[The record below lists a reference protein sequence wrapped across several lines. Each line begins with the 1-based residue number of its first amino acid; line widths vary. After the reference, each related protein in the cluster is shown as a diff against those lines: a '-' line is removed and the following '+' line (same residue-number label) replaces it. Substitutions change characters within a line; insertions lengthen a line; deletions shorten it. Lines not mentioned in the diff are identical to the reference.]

1 MLFRSIFYFVL
12 SCALAA
18 VTTRSAEPSRSNP
31 AQIILDSKGKT
42 PEAARLKQFFDA
54 HWKYSMEEAPE
65 AATYAGYPGLNDRW
79 SDLSSS
85 AIQRRKEDTHSW
97 LQALESIDRA
107 KLGPADQ
114 LNFDLF
120 RKELLLDIE
129 GEKFPSELMPLNQMN
144 GVQQDIAQTLSLMPL
159 EREKDFH
166 DVIARIR
173 AAPKLIDQNIALLR
187 LGLAQRVT
195 PPRIVLRDVSQQIQN
210 QIVEDLRRNPVYAPF
225 TNFPSSISG
234 NVRASLTNDAEI
246 AIREQLLPAW
256 RKLSDYFSKEYLP
269 NTRESVA
276 ASDLPDGK
284 AWYAFR
290 VRRYTT
296 TDMSPEQIHQ
306 IGLNEVTRIRG
317 QMERVIREA
326 NFSGSF
332 AEFCDF
338 LRTDPQFFYKRAD
351 DLMTGYRDICK
362 KVDPEL
368 AKLFGKLPR
377 LPYGVLPVPSYAE
390 KSQTTAYY
398 QPGAASFGRA
408 GYFFANTYQL
418 NTRPKWEMEALT
430 LHEAVPGHHLQIAL
444 AQEMEG
450 APEFRKHG
458 ETTAFVE
465 GWGLYSESLG
475 EEMGFYKDPYSKF
488 GQLTYEMWRAIRL
501 VVDTG
506 MHALGWSRE
515 QAIDFFKKN
524 SAKSEHDI
532 TVEIDRYIA
541 WPGQALAYK
550 IGELKIKELRRKAET
565 QLGAKFNIREFHDQL
580 LAEGAIPLDL
590 LEQRMNAWLEAK
602 RRN

>member
-1 MLFRSIFYFVL
+1 MSLHTTFWFVL
-12 SCALAA
+12 SAVLANSMPA
-18 VTTRSAEPSRSNP
+18 FAEQPLANSA
-31 AQIILDSKGKT
+31 QLILESKGKAPD
-42 PEAARLKQFFDA
+42 PERLKLLFQA
-54 HWKYSMEEAPE
+54 HWKYSMEESPE
-65 AATYAGYPGLNDRW
+65 AATYAGYAGLNDRW
-79 SDLSSS
+79 TDISLS
-85 AIQRRKEDTHSW
+85 AVERRRKDTHSW
-97 LQALESIDRA
+97 LKALESIDRP
-107 KLGPADQ
+107 KLGTGDQ
-114 LNFDLF
+114 LNYDLF
-120 RKELLLDIE
+120 RRELLLDIE
-129 GEKFPSELMPLNQMN
+129 GEKFPSELMPINQMG
-144 GVQQDIAQTLSLMPL
+144 GVQQEIAQTLSLMPL
-159 EREKDFH
+159 EREKDYQ
-166 DVIARIR
+166 DAIARIR
-173 AAPKLIDQNIALLR
+173 AAPKLIDENIALLR

-195 PPRIVLRDVSQQIQN
+195 PPQIVLRDVPQQIQN
-210 QIVEDLRRNPVYAPF
+210 QIVEDMSRNPVYGAF
-225 TNFPSSISG
+225 TNFPANIPRS
-234 NVRASLTNDAEI
+234 VRAKLTNEAET

-256 RKLSDYFSKEYLP
+256 RKLHDFFAKEYLP

-276 ASDLPDGK
+276 ASALPDGK
-284 AWYAFR
+284 AWYAYR
-290 VRRYTT
+290 ARRYTT

-306 IGLNEVTRIRG
+306 IGLNEVTRIRAE
-317 QMERVIREA
+317 MERIIRDVK
-326 NFSGSF
+326 FTGTF
-332 AEFCDF
+332 TEFCDF
-338 LRTDPQFFYKRAD
+338 LRTDPQFFYSRAE
-351 DLMTGYRDICK
+351 DLITGYRDITK
-362 KVDPEL
+362 RVDPEL

-418 NTRPKWEMEALT
+418 NTRPKWEMEALS

-475 EEMGFYKDPYSKF
+475 KEMGFYKDSYSKF

-515 QAIDFFKKN
+515 QASEFFKKN
-524 SAKSEHDI
+524 SAKTEHDI

-550 IGELKIKELRRKAET
+550 IGELKIKELRRKAES
-565 QLGAKFNIREFHDQL
+565 QLGQNFNIREFHDHL

-590 LEQRMNAWLEAK
+590 LEQRMNVWLESK
-602 RRN
+602 SRQ